1 MKAATFS
8 GHTDV
13 SLVLILVD
21 LAGHMIISRA
31 ATIVFLD
38 SLYVHLDK
46 SLMVQQ
52 ISQLHRF

>member
-21 LAGHMIISRA
+21 LAGHMITSCA

-38 SLYVHLDK
+38 SLCAPRYFSDGATNLP
-46 SLMVQQ
+46 
-52 ISQLHRF
+52 IT